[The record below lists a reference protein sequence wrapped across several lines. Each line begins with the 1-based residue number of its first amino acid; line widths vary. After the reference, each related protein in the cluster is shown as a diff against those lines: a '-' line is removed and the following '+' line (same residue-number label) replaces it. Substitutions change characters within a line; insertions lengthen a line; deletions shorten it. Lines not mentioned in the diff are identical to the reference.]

1 MLELTVLLVKSSAST
16 GYFLDQSSNFSKQ
29 LPELFRTHVLIRN
42 PIYSEMSSST
52 SSLLKLSLWPKTWW
66 AIQAGPPTSTLPLS
80 LILLRLR
87 KVGLFTSACR
97 CRCNG
102 SIIICTSAA
111 VDKGVIVG
119 FCPRSNDNIHC
130 K

>member
-29 LPELFRTHVLIRN
+29 LPELFRTHVLIRK

-66 AIQAGPPTSTLPLS
+66 AIHALPPTSTLPLFPQS
-80 LILLRLR
+80 PAP
-87 KVGLFTSACR
+87 T
-97 CRCNG
+97 
-102 SIIICTSAA
+102 
-111 VDKGVIVG
+111 
-119 FCPRSNDNIHC
+119 
-130 K
+130 